1 MSAKNHLMEILK
13 ELTNN
18 LTYVNNNQL
27 DNLVDTILEAN
38 HIFTAGAGRSGVAM
52 KAFTNRMMHLGLS
65 VSSVGE
71 ISNPHTK
78 EGDLLIIGSGS
89 GETESLV
96 AMAKKAEKNGVKIAL
111 VTMDDQSTI
120 AKMADVIVILPGVS
134 PKLKN
139 AGMEITSVQPM
150 GSAFEQISFLTY
162 DGIIM
167 ELMSRMNET
176 SDTMFGRHADLE

>member
-1 MSAKNHLMEILK
+1 MSVKNNTAAILK

-18 LTYVNNNQL
+18 LEYVEDKQL
-27 DNLVDTILEAN
+27 DCLVDIILESN

-65 VSSVGE
+65 VSSVGD

-78 EGDLLIIGSGS
+78 KGDLLIIGSGS

-96 AMAKKAEKNGVKIAL
+96 AMAKKAEKNGVRIAL
-111 VTMDDQSTI
+111 ITMDDHSTI
-120 AKMADVIVILPGVS
+120 AKMAEVIVVLPGVS
-134 PKLKN
+134 PKLKH
-139 AGMEITSVQPM
+139 AGMEITSIQPM
-150 GSAFEQISFLTY
+150 GSAFEQMTFLTY
-162 DGIIM
+162 DGVIL